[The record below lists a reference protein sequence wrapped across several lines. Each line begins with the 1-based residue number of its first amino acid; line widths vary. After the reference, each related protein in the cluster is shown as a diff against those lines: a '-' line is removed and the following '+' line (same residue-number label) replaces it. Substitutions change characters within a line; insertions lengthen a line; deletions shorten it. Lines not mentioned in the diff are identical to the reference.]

1 MPVSSSWWVI
11 SFRRRFFLC
20 IRLCWV
26 THATQRQC
34 PVMIM
39 NSFSCEELWV
49 IWPFLIPRSS
59 LTSGPAL
66 FTPFFNSSCG
76 FDPEGSIDLLMFCR
90 QPEIVKYDQV
100 CHFARQGLRG
110 SGFLHHNFVWR
121 SPFQKNSTNENVA
134 LATMI
139 VNRLSEEVFNYG
151 VIWVRWM
158 T

>member
-1 MPVSSSWWVI
+1 MPVSSSWWMI

-76 FDPEGSIDLLMFCR
+76 FDPEGSTDLLMFCR

-100 CHFARQGLRG
+100 RHFARQGLRG
-110 SGFLHHNFVWR
+110 SFFC
-121 SPFQKNSTNENVA
+121 T
-134 LATMI
+134 I
-139 VNRLSEEVFNYG
+139 ILSEDHHFKRTQQTRMLPLR
-151 VIWVRWM
+151 RWLWIDYQRQSLIM
-158 T
+158 V